1 MNQSEAFGNNSST
14 QEAMRDMQRVLG
26 RPRTFGGLGLVTV
39 LVTMTQSFGYRVL
52 GPIGLTLIYWL
63 LVIAMTFILGFVIS
77 AACAAVCRHSWCVA
91 LVATCAMAIAVTI
104 LAYALDI
111 IFLSWGI

>member
-1 MNQSEAFGNNSST
+1 
-14 QEAMRDMQRVLG
+14 MRDMQRVLG
-26 RPRTFGGLGLVTV
+26 RPRTFGGLSLVTV

-63 LVIAMTFILGFVIS
+63 LVIAMTFLLGFVIS